1 MPPRSLRSTSK
12 FEKDYVRMAR
22 RGKPMAKL
30 DTVIL
35 LLEAGDPLPVH
46 FKDHALT
53 GSWKGFRDL
62 HIEPDW
68 ILIYAVD
75 QEEVILTRTG
85 THADLF
91 R

>member
-1 MPPRSLRSTSK
+1 
-12 FEKDYVRMAR
+12 MAR
-22 RGKPMAKL
+22 RGKPVAKL
-30 DTVIL
+30 DAVIL
-35 LLEAGDPLPVH
+35 LLEAGDPLPAH

-75 QEEVILTRTG
+75 QDEVILTRTG